1 MSIEFRKR
9 STGEYIQIFRR
20 RMWQVILPALAVFL
34 AIVWV
39 TRSLP
44 NFYES
49 TTFLT
54 IKPPSISEKVAPSLA
69 SEDLSQRLESINQT
83 VLSRSALEPMVA
95 KYNLFQTERAS
106 GMPMELIINKLRSN
120 IKVEPEKTNN
130 EVITKTDDEKTTG
143 FRITYRDQNPE
154 VAQNVAAELA
164 GKYVN
169 TQKTEST
176 RSAET
181 TRKFVDV
188 QLENARNNLNGLEKQ
203 RQQIMMQNVETL
215 PESAQGL
222 IAQLEG
228 LRNREE
234 TISKDKESLITEKGR
249 LNDSV
254 RALNSQAR
262 LIEDFGE
269 KETQDAVMQAS
280 RIEDTP
286 AYAQL
291 IQKRAELSSKLEN
304 LKKQY
309 REKHPDIIQMQTDIY
324 IVNEELEKLSKN
336 TNRRI
341 KQATQSGARKAQMQ
355 KENLD
360 IERQKAESQIGQI
373 DQQLQMKDAEL
384 QQNSVQITALESKIN
399 KIPNVKVA
407 LEGIN
412 NQYETAKKTYDEIV
426 TKYNDSQQQVQR
438 ESNAQGET
446 ISVIDAANLPRL
458 PANASKKPL
467 IIALGAGIGLAL
479 GLFLAAVFEVPRW
492 FKIQSVED
500 TKYYTG
506 LPVLASV
513 PPLLTEREIFWK
525 KGFHWMKV
533 LAGIIITLASIPL
546 LILALQMSHILERIS

>member
-20 RMWQVILPALAVFL
+20 RKWQIVLPALAVFL

-54 IKPPSISEKVAPSLA
+54 IKPPTISEKVAPSLT

-83 VLSRSALEPMVA
+83 VLSRSALEPMIA
-95 KYNLFQTERAS
+95 KYNLFQTERAA
-106 GMPMELIINKLRSN
+106 GMPMELIINKLRGN
-120 IKVEPEKTNN
+120 IKVEAEKTNN
-130 EVITKTDDEKTTG
+130 EVITKTDNEKTTG

-176 RSAET
+176 QSAET
-181 TRKFVDV
+181 TREFVDV

-203 RQQIMMQNVETL
+203 RQQITMQNVETL

-234 TISKDKESLITEKGR
+234 TISKDKESLTIEKGR

-324 IVNEELEKLSKN
+324 IVNEELEKLSKD

-373 DQQLQMKDAEL
+373 DQQLQMKDGEL
-384 QQNSVQITALESKIN
+384 QQNSAQITALESKIN

-446 ISVIDAANLPRL
+446 ISVIDQANLPRL

-467 IIALGAGIGLAL
+467 IMTLGAGLGLAL

-513 PPLLTEREIFWK
+513 PPLLTEREIFRR
-525 KGFHWMKV
+525 KGFHWLKV
-533 LAGIIITLASIPL
+533 LAGIIIALVSIPL
-546 LILALQMSHILERIS
+546 LIMALQMSHILERIS

>member
-1 MSIEFRKR
+1 MI
-9 STGEYIQIFRR
+9 I
-20 RMWQVILPALAVFL
+20 
-34 AIVWV
+34 
-39 TRSLP
+39 
-44 NFYES
+44 
-49 TTFLT
+49 
-54 IKPPSISEKVAPSLA
+54 
-69 SEDLSQRLESINQT
+69 
-83 VLSRSALEPMVA
+83 A

-106 GMPMELIINKLRSN
+106 GMTIELLINKLRNN
-120 IKVEPEKTNN
+120 IKVESEKTDN
-130 EVITKTDDEKTTG
+130 EKTTKTDNEKTTA
-143 FRITYRDQNPE
+143 FRITYRDHNPE
-154 VAQNVAAELA
+154 VAQKVAAELA
-164 GKYVN
+164 SRYVN
-169 TQKTEST
+169 TQRTEST
-176 RSAET
+176 QNAKM
-181 TRKFVDV
+181 TREFVDA
-188 QLENARNNLNGLEKQ
+188 QLENARNDLNGLEKQ

-215 PESAQGL
+215 PESAQSL
-222 IAQLEG
+222 IAQLDG
-228 LRNREE
+228 LRQREE
-234 TISKDKESLITEKGR
+234 TISKDKESLTTERGR
-249 LNDSV
+249 LNDSI

-269 KETQDAVMQAS
+269 KETKDAVIQAS

-309 REKHPDIIQMQTDIY
+309 REKHPDIIQLQTDID
-324 IVNEELEKLSKN
+324 IVNEELEKLLKN

-341 KQATQSGARKAQMQ
+341 ELATQSGTRKAQMQ

-373 DQQLQMKDAEL
+373 DQQLQMKEEEL
-384 QQNSVQITALESKIN
+384 RQNSAQIAALESKIN

-412 NQYETAKKTYDEIV
+412 NQYETAKKTYDDIV
-426 TKYNDSQQQVQR
+426 MKSNESQQQVQR

-467 IIALGAGIGLAL
+467 IMALGAGIGLAL
-479 GLFLAAVFEVPRW
+479 GLFLAAIFEVPRW

-506 LPVLASV
+506 LPVFASV
-513 PPLLTEREIFWK
+513 PRLLTEREIFWQ
-525 KGFHWMKV
+525 KGLHWLKV
-533 LAGIIITLASIPL
+533 LAGIILALASIPL
-546 LILALQMSHILERIS
+546 LIMALQMSHILETIS